1 MAGTSD
7 SKQPDDLKL
16 HLEQIRDADDA
27 RAIVPEGETDA
38 QRKARESLRL
48 RPKLRARVGAVLR
61 DLQGAVPGL
70 SAAET
75 KKLLATRDARDALKK
90 GTVALARVD
99 DFLQG
104 ATGERN
110 PLIGKDYGVYGDNPT
125 SFGGVLRALELS
137 VGENGRRAALPD
149 TAENADEREL
159 LFTELIQAEVEAA
172 RDTLAALVAARLGT
186 RADLSRA
193 VSLKDKTLDEARAV
207 ISAVRSHLYANM
219 PDRKQDVGLRDY
231 GFRPLRAAGGRP
243 KVVAKDPAVTT

>member
-75 KKLLATRDARDALKK
+75 KKLLATRASATVPFLSASRASTTSSRGPRVSATRSSGRTTASTATTRPASAASSVRSSSASARTA
-90 GTVALARVD
+90 
-99 DFLQG
+99 G
-104 ATGERN
+104 A
-110 PLIGKDYGVYGDNPT
+110 P
-125 SFGGVLRALELS
+125 
-137 VGENGRRAALPD
+137 
-149 TAENADEREL
+149 
-159 LFTELIQAEVEAA
+159 
-172 RDTLAALVAARLGT
+172 
-186 RADLSRA
+186 LSR
-193 VSLKDKTLDEARAV
+193 TPRRTRT
-207 ISAVRSHLYANM
+207 SASSSS
-219 PDRKQDVGLRDY
+219 PS
-231 GFRPLRAAGGRP
+231 
-243 KVVAKDPAVTT
+243 